1 MDDAVEVA
9 RLLDILG
16 NRNRRRIIELLRQKP
31 CFVTEI
37 SDTLTISP
45 KAVIDHLQMMEREAI
60 LSFQTDERR
69 RKYYFLAND
78 ILVDVSL
85 KEVRVAS
92 TVTSQDDEK
101 NERLK
106 NSVVMLGRMITAHD
120 QMQSQLEQINHD
132 IETKINDIAR
142 NHKDLFG
149 SDREI
154 TVIIALSHY
163 SLNVTGTGAGHGNST
178 GQPHRYPETVRTS
191 GTCEEVRRNLYAPRC
206 PCRIIPTAP
215 TMMCSTT
222 WQRLSMILSGT
233 CRTASMHALLVIRLL
248 PVSQPEV
255 ILIFSSPDLPGTM
268 KRSRMKSWNPKTPC
282 ILPLPCRRSPEC
294 TGCRY

>member
-92 TVTSQDDEK
+92 TVTSEDDEK

-106 NSVVMLGRMITAHD
+106 NSVVMLGRMIKAHD
-120 QMQSQLEQINHD
+120 QMHAQLEQINHD

-142 NHKDLFG
+142 NHKDLFR

-154 TVIIALSHY
+154 TVIIALSHTPLTLPELEQATEIPRD
-163 SLNVTGTGAGHGNST
+163 SL
-178 GQPHRYPETVRTS
+178 
-191 GTCEEVRRNLYAPRC
+191 TC
-206 PCRIIPTAP
+206 
-215 TMMCSTT
+215 
-222 WQRLSMILSGT
+222 ILKRFERQG
-233 CRTASMHALLVIRLL
+233 LV
-248 PVSQPEV
+248 
-255 ILIFSSPDLPGTM
+255 
-268 KRSRMKSWNPKTPC
+268 KRSGETYTLRGVHA
-282 ILPLPCRRSPEC
+282 E
-294 TGCRY
+294 